1 LEFYLTLL
9 QVILKEVE
17 PTKGLVDV
25 EGKLSYSAQEAWIF
39 SASVRQN
46 ILFGQEMDQ
55 DKYQKVIRVCAL
67 EDNLSLFPHGDQTL
81 VGERGMMLSGG
92 QKARISLARAVYRGA
107 DIYLLDDPL
116 SAVDA
121 HVAEH
126 IFNECILNYL
136 KNKSVVLVT
145 HQIKYLKKVNKMYF
159 IENGKL
165 TACEAVDKVNK
176 LAYDNKIETTALK
189 EFGAVS
195 EVKESRGS
203 EAPSQ
208 NLYKNFYFA
217 GRWSMLLF
225 ILVLLSSV
233 QLLNSGI
240 DFFVAV
246 SLDLIENP
254 NNSSFELRQI
264 LSTQTFVYL
273 YGILAIILVVSVH
286 PLAYCY
292 IKYCASVSQKLHNKL
307 LAAIVAVPM
316 KFFNDH
322 SSGRIL
328 NRFSK
333 DLGCIDQVIPMM
345 LFEVITTV
353 FYVIGICVIISIL
366 NYWLIFPAVG
376 LILFLYAFAHL
387 CKPINKSVRRT
398 EGIGEFYHI

>member
-1 LEFYLTLL
+1 
-9 QVILKEVE
+9 
-17 PTKGLVDV
+17 
-25 EGKLSYSAQEAWIF
+25 
-39 SASVRQN
+39 
-46 ILFGQEMDQ
+46 
-55 DKYQKVIRVCAL
+55 
-67 EDNLSLFPHGDQTL
+67 
-81 VGERGMMLSGG
+81 
-92 QKARISLARAVYRGA
+92 
-107 DIYLLDDPL
+107 
-116 SAVDA
+116 
-121 HVAEH
+121 
-126 IFNECILNYL
+126 
-136 KNKSVVLVT
+136 
-145 HQIKYLKKVNKMYF
+145 MYF

-165 TACEAVDKVNK
+165 TAGEAIDKVNK
-176 LAYDNKIETTALK
+176 LAYDNKIETSALK

-225 ILVLLSSV
+225 ILVLLSTV

-254 NNSSFELRQI
+254 SNSSFELKQT

-307 LAAIVAVPM
+307 FAAILAVPM

-398 EGIGEFYHI
+398 EGIGKFYHI